1 MGSDG
6 AEIRSPDR
14 GAQAV
19 GDSLGNVLQKKETR
33 PAKIGLKALQKV
45 SSQYD
50 ALILAEGRRSEL
62 VRED

>member
-19 GDSLGNVLQKKETR
+19 GDSLGNVLQKKETV
-33 PAKIGLKALQKV
+33 PAKTGLKALQKV